1 MTPVVVESTRSQVAQ
16 LVDLEVYVKNVE
28 GTRLSEDV
36 KPTTE
41 VTFNVSATITETER
55 NQGQISLK
63 FTIDMESQPA
73 VAKLVVAGSATL
85 LGEDQEI
92 DALLLAKDAD
102 ATPPIFMKIYEKVY
116 AVLYLLCG
124 SLKIPYP
131 SPALLKVVQV
141 SSGSDAGST
150 QSSRDGARSISA

>member
-1 MTPVVVESTRSQVAQ
+1 M
-16 LVDLEVYVKNVE
+16 VDLEVYVKTVE

-36 KPTTE
+36 KPTTD
-41 VTFNVSATITETER
+41 VTFNVNANITETER

-63 FTIDMESQPA
+63 FSIDMESQPA
-73 VAKLVVAGSATL
+73 VARLALSGSAVVT
-85 LGEDQEI
+85 GEDQEI
-92 DALLLAKDAD
+92 DELLLAKEAEG
-102 ATPPIFMKIYEKVY
+102 TPPIFMKIYEKVY

-141 SSGSDAGST
+141 KSEATASP
-150 QSSRDGARSISA
+150 

>member
-1 MTPVVVESTRSQVAQ
+1 
-16 LVDLEVYVKNVE
+16 VDLEVYVRNVE

-36 KPTTE
+36 KPTAE
-41 VTFNVSATITETER
+41 VTFNVNATITETER

-63 FTIDMESQPA
+63 FSIDMESEPA

-85 LGEDQEI
+85 LGEEQEI
-92 DALLLAKDAD
+92 DALLMAKDAD

-141 SSGSDAGST
+141 SSGSEAGST
-150 QSSRDGARSISA
+150 QSSRDGAKSISA

>member
-1 MTPVVVESTRSQVAQ
+1 M
-16 LVDLEVYVKNVE
+16 VDLEVYVKTVE

-41 VTFNVSATITETER
+41 VTFNVNATITETER

-63 FTIDMESQPA
+63 FSIDMESQPA
-73 VAKLVVAGSATL
+73 VARLSVAGSAAL
-85 LGEDQEI
+85 MGEEQEI
-92 DALLLAKDAD
+92 DELLLAKESEG
-102 ATPPIFMKIYEKVY
+102 TPPIFMKIYEKVY

-141 SSGSDAGST
+141 SSEAAASP
-150 QSSRDGARSISA
+150 QSSRNGTTRVSA